1 MTTEHDEVLPAG
13 ARAAEEYSHDIV
25 AHELH
30 DLESVGGDETAHTG
44 LTHRGRAT
52 RVVRFKG
59 LLRELW
65 HDKAGLFGVCFL
77 LLLVFVAVFAPL
89 LAPHDPHEQNLTE
102 RLLPPFWGD
111 GGSWTYPLGT
121 DGLGR
126 DVLSRLMYGARIS
139 LFVGVAVVAIAGTV
153 GVVMGLLAGYRGGRT
168 DRIVMRTV
176 DTQIAFPGLLIAIL
190 LASLIGPSV
199 RTVIIVLAINGWM
212 IYARMARGVVL
223 SVKETAYVEAAE
235 IIGCRPKRV
244 MFKHILPNLAA
255 PLSTLAV
262 LEFARIV
269 LAEAALSYLGVGVK
283 RTDIS
288 WGLDVANGQDFIF
301 NSWWLVVMPGIAI
314 SLTVLSVNLVASWL
328 RIISD
333 PAEREKR
340 FAATQKLAK
349 LAKKLQRQDVSAARE
364 TSRA

>member
-1 MTTEHDEVLPAG
+1 MSHPIVSPEH
-13 ARAAEEYSHDIV
+13 
-25 AHELH
+25 H
-30 DLESVGGDETAHTG
+30 DLDSVAGDETAHTG
-44 LTHRGRAT
+44 LTHRGRAS
-52 RVVRFKG
+52 RVVRIRG
-59 LLRELW
+59 LMRELW
-65 HDKAGLFGVCFL
+65 HDKAGMLGMIFL
-77 LLLVFVAVFAPL
+77 ITLVVVAILAPL
-89 LAPHDPHEQNLTE
+89 FAPHDPQDQDLIA
-102 RLLPPFWGD
+102 RLRPPFWMD

-126 DVLSRLMYGARIS
+126 DVLSRMMYGARIS
-139 LFVGVAVVAIAGTV
+139 LLVGVAVVAFAGGV
-153 GVVMGLLAGYRGGRT
+153 GIVMGLLAGYRGGLT
-168 DRIVMRTV
+168 DRVIMRTV

-244 MFKHILPNLAA
+244 MFTHILPNLAA
-255 PLSTLAV
+255 PLTTLAV

-288 WGLDVANGQDFIF
+288 WGLDVAGGQDYIF
-301 NSWWLVVMPGIAI
+301 NAWWLVAMPGALI

-328 RIISD
+328 RIVSD

-340 FAATQKLAK
+340 YAATHKPKRVKA
-349 LAKKLQRQDVSAARE
+349 
-364 TSRA
+364 

>member
-1 MTTEHDEVLPAG
+1 MTQDLVSPQHDDV
-13 ARAAEEYSHDIV
+13 
-25 AHELH
+25 
-30 DLESVGGDETAHTG
+30 ESVPEDETAHAW
-44 LTHRGRAT
+44 LADRGRAS
-52 RVVRFKG
+52 RMVRFRG
-59 LLRELW
+59 VLGELW

-77 LLLVFVAVFAPL
+77 TLLVLVAIFAPL
-89 LAPHDPHEQNLTE
+89 VAPHDPADQDLVN
-102 RLLPPFWGD
+102 RLRPPFWAD
-111 GGSWTYPLGT
+111 GGSTENLLGT

-126 DVLSRLMYGARIS
+126 DVFSRLMYGARIS
-139 LFVGVAVVAIAGTV
+139 LFVGVAVVAIAAAF
-153 GVVMGLLAGYRGGRT
+153 GVVMGLIAGYKGGRL
-168 DRIVMRTV
+168 DRIIMRTV

-199 RTVIIVLAINGWM
+199 RTVIIVLSINGWM

-235 IIGCRPKRV
+235 IIGCRQRRV
-244 MFKHILPNLAA
+244 MFVHILPNLAA
-255 PLSTLAV
+255 PLSTLGV

-288 WGLDVANGQDFIF
+288 WGLDVAAGQDFIF
-301 NSWWLVVMPGIAI
+301 NSWWLVVMPGALI

-328 RIISD
+328 RIVSD

-340 FAATQKLAK
+340 FAATRKQPRRPAK
-349 LAKKLQRQDVSAARE
+349 E
-364 TSRA
+364 TS

>member
-1 MTTEHDEVLPAG
+1 MTDDISAPEH
-13 ARAAEEYSHDIV
+13 
-25 AHELH
+25 H
-30 DLESVGGDETAHTG
+30 DLESVAGDETAHTG
-44 LTHRGRAT
+44 LSHRGRAS
-52 RVVRFKG
+52 RVVRLG
-59 LLRELW
+59 SLGRELW
-65 HDKAGLFGVCFL
+65 HDKAGLFGVVFL
-77 LLLVFVAVFAPL
+77 VVLVLCAVLAPL
-89 LAPHDPHEQNLTE
+89 VAPHDPGDQDLVN
-102 RLLPPFWGD
+102 RLKPPFWSD
-111 GGSWTYPLGT
+111 GGSTEFLLGT

-126 DVLSRLMYGARIS
+126 DVFSRLLYGARIS
-139 LFVGVAVVAIAGTV
+139 LFVGVAVVAIAGAF
-153 GVVMGLLAGYRGGRT
+153 GVVMGLIAGYRGGLA
-168 DRIVMRTV
+168 DRVIMRTV

-199 RTVIIVLAINGWM
+199 RTVVIVLAINGWM

-244 MFKHILPNLAA
+244 MFVHILPNLAA

-288 WGLDVANGQDFIF
+288 WGLDVASGQDFIF
-301 NSWWLVVMPGIAI
+301 NSWWLVVMPGALI

-328 RIISD
+328 RIVSD

-340 FAATQKLAK
+340 FAATQK
-349 LAKKLQRQDVSAARE
+349 AAR
-364 TSRA
+364 S